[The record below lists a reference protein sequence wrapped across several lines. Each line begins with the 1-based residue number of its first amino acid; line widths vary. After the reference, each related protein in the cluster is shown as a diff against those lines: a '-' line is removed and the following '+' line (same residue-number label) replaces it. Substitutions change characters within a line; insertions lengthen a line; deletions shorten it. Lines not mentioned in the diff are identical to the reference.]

1 MRRIVFNSKILGGKP
16 VIKGTRMTVEFV
28 LELLAGGMTP
38 DEVVREYVHLTKA
51 DVRAALAYA
60 AAVVKREEILS
71 PLKAALA

>member
-1 MRRIVFNSKILGGKP
+1 MKRIVFNSKILGGKP

-51 DVRAALAYA
+51 DIRATLAYA

-71 PLKAALA
+71 PVKAALA